1 MGVALIIRKLGFN
14 EWIKPLHLSSQLF
27 IYMPL
32 WKKILLS
39 LKLPISLL
47 VMKLYHNETLLVA
60 EEEGKIMGIVIAKVE
75 GKLAYIEGTVVDKN
89 HRRKGVSNALK
100 IAIHE
105 KLIEL
110 GAKKAI
116 TQIEPEN
123 EAALQMAYS
132 QGYTPSDN
140 PLYLEKR
147 LN

>member
-1 MGVALIIRKLGFN
+1 LGVALIIRKLRFN
-14 EWIKPLHLSSQLF
+14 EWIKPLQLSSQLF

-47 VMKLYHNETLLVA
+47 VMKLYHGETILVA
-60 EEEGKIMGIVIAKVE
+60 VEESEIIGIVIAKVE

-89 HRRKGVSNALK
+89 HRRKGVSKALK

-110 GAKKAI
+110 GAEKAI
-116 TQIEPEN
+116 TQIEKGN

-132 QGYTPSDN
+132 QGYTQSEDQK
-140 PLYLEKR
+140 YMEKI
-147 LN
+147 L

>member
-1 MGVALIIRKLGFN
+1 MGVALIIRKLRFN
-14 EWIKPLHLSSQLF
+14 EWIKPLQLSSQLF

-47 VMKLYHNETLLVA
+47 VMKLYHGETILVA
-60 EEEGKIMGIVIAKVE
+60 VEESEIIGIVIAKVE

-89 HRRKGVSNALK
+89 HRRKGVSKALK

-110 GAKKAI
+110 GAEKAI
-116 TQIEPEN
+116 TQIEKGN

-132 QGYTPSDN
+132 QGYTQSEDQK
-140 PLYLEKR
+140 YMEKI
-147 LN
+147 L

>member
-14 EWIKPLHLSSQLF
+14 EWIKPLQLSSQLF

-32 WKKILLS
+32 WKKISLS

-47 VMKLYHNETLLVA
+47 VMKLYHGETILVA
-60 EEEGKIMGIVIAKVE
+60 VEESEVIGIVIAKVE

-89 HRRKGVSNALK
+89 HRRKGVSKALK

-110 GAKKAI
+110 GAEKAI
-116 TQIEPEN
+116 TQIEKGN

-132 QGYTPSDN
+132 QGYTQSEDQK
-140 PLYLEKR
+140 YMEKI
-147 LN
+147 L